1 MDTKYNAYEVRTD
14 TKYTGYEV
22 RTDTKYTGYE
32 VWTEDT
38 NYTEFKRRIWY
49 KDGY

>member
-22 RTDTKYTGYE
+22 WTDTNN
-32 VWTEDT
+32 TE
-38 NYTEFKRRIWY
+38 YKRRIWD
-49 KDGY
+49 KEGYLI

>member
-22 RTDTKYTGYE
+22 RTDTNN
-32 VWTEDT
+32 TE
-38 NYTEFKRRIWY
+38 YKRRIWD
-49 KDGY
+49 KEGYLI

>member
-32 VWTEDT
+32 VWILIILNINVGYGIKT
-38 NYTEFKRRIWY
+38 NT
-49 KDGY
+49 